1 MSEQIPITPETKIN
15 ALLDHYPQLEEVLI
29 EMAPAFKKLRN
40 PILRKTVARVATL
53 RQVAQ
58 IGEVSLAV
66 LINKLR
72 SDVGQTADFESGEK
86 MKDSSAPPNW
96 FDPSKIVRSLDAR
109 PIIESGQQ
117 PMSQALEEIKELKPG
132 EIYELITPFVPA
144 PLLDMIKKKDFQTW
158 IQQHTKEV
166 VKSYFIKLPIAS

>member
-1 MSEQIPITPETKIN
+1 MSEQIQITPETKIS

-29 EMAPAFKKLRN
+29 EMAPAFKKLHN

-58 IGEVSLAV
+58 IGDVSLSV

-72 SDVGQTADFESGEK
+72 TIVGQTADFESGDK
-86 MKDSSAPPNW
+86 TKDSSAPPKW

-109 PIIESGQQ
+109 PMIESGQQ
-117 PMSQALEEIKELKPG
+117 PMNQVLEELNGLKLG

-144 PLLDMIKKKDFQTW
+144 PLLDRIKKRDFQTW
-158 IQQHTKEV
+158 VQQNIKEIV
-166 VKSYFIKLPIAS
+166 NSYFIKLPIAS